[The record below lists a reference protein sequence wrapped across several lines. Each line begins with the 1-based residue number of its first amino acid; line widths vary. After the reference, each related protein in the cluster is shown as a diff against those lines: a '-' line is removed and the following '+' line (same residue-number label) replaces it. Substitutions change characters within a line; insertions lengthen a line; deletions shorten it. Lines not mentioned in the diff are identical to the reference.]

1 MIRIPFRFKALLLM
15 LTLAGCQRATEPSP
29 APSRPVTY
37 VTLKTMTPQPTS
49 RLTGSAESWK
59 REDIGFEV
67 AGRVLRVVEP
77 GANVIGRTF
86 DEQGELATEGTVLA
100 EVDDERYQ
108 IALNQAQAAA
118 DAATTELEKVIPQQL
133 DQAQA
138 ALQLQQKEFE
148 RYTNLVATQSASRQE
163 LDRVESAYRAA
174 KARVAEV
181 EALRATKGSQLSTFL
196 ARVDQA
202 RVNIEDCR
210 LFSPFNS
217 QIARVNIIPGG
228 YAVPGQPVVTVQM
241 MDPMKVD
248 IAVSP
253 ETDARVNY
261 NDLVRI
267 FTPNGDQLEGYVYLK
282 DTFADP
288 GTRTFLITLLV
299 RNRRVEIGVPAEL
312 KGEAVARCR
321 NLWKL
326 DKPEVGGPGN
336 YYAETDAIQQD
347 DEGHFVWKVE
357 NLTIDQLYGDFDPV
371 LIVRKVR
378 VTPGDGRV
386 PLLQVFTFRELTD
399 IGDLDPS
406 KDVIASRV
414 SGDVQN
420 DGKIVLVRD
429 RWTLRPGDVVRVDL
443 KGAETREGFYVPED
457 AIQSDGQQNYVAI
470 AEEAASG
477 TQQVQ
482 FVPVVPQETVG
493 RLQRI
498 ESVNDGGLQT
508 GMKVIVAGAHYVAE
522 GESVR
527 TVDEVKAS
535 P

>member
-1 MIRIPFRFKALLLM
+1 MFRTLMRFQLM
-15 LTLAGCQRATEPSP
+15 LLATVFFGCQKAAELQQ
-29 APSRPVTY
+29 APPRPVTY
-37 VTLKTMTPQPTS
+37 VTLKSTTPRPTS

-77 GANVIGRTF
+77 GANIVGRTF
-86 DEQGELATEGTVLA
+86 DEQGGLVSEGTALA
-100 EVDDERYQ
+100 EVDDERYR
-108 IALNQAQAAA
+108 IGLAQAQAAA
-118 DAATTELEKVIPQQL
+118 NTAKTELEQVIPQQL

-138 ALQLQQKEFE
+138 ALQLQEKELE
-148 RYTNLVATQSASRQE
+148 RYSNLVATQSASKQE

-181 EALRATKGSQLSTFL
+181 EALRATKGAQLNTFL
-196 ARVDQA
+196 AQVDQA
-202 RVNIEDCR
+202 QVNIRDCR
-210 LFSPFNS
+210 LFSPFNG

-228 YAVPGQPVVTVQM
+228 YALPGQPVVTVQM

-253 ETDARVNY
+253 ATDARVNY
-261 NDLVRI
+261 NDLVRV
-267 FTPNGDQLEGYVYLK
+267 FAPNGEKLEGYVYLK

-299 RNRRVEIGVPAEL
+299 RNRRVEIGVPEQL
-312 KGEAVARCR
+312 KGEALARCR

-326 DKPEVGGPGN
+326 DKSEVGGMGN
-336 YYAETDAIQQD
+336 YYAEIGAIQQD
-347 DEGHFVWKVE
+347 SEGHFVWKVE
-357 NLTIDQLYGDFDPV
+357 NLTVEDLYGDFDPV
-371 LIVRKVR
+371 LKVRKVR
-378 VTPGDGRV
+378 VTPGDARV
-386 PLLQVFTFRELTD
+386 PVLQVFTFRELTD

-406 KDVIASRV
+406 RDVIASRI
-414 SGDVQN
+414 SGEV
-420 DGKIVLVRD
+420 DGGKMVLVRD
-429 RWTLRPGDVVRVDL
+429 RWVLRPGDVVRVDL
-443 KGAETREGFYVPED
+443 EGAEVGEGFYVPED
-457 AIQSDGQQNYVAI
+457 AIQSDGERNYVA
-470 AEEAASG
+470 AVEEAEND

-482 FVPVVPQETVG
+482 FVSVNAREAVG

-498 ESVNDGGLQT
+498 EAINEGDLQR

-527 TVDEVKAS
+527 AVNEVRAS